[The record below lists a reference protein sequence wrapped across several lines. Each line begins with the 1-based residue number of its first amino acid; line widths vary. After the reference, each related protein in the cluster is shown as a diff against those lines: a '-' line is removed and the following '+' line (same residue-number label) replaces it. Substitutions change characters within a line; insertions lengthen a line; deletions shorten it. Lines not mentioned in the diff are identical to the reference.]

1 MAEQPPS
8 HSNASGEK
16 PGGQPV
22 GGGHTPSGQPGGAAP
37 HTEHLAS
44 GTPAYGAYGPQGAP
58 VPPPPPGSATQPE
71 EIRISDLI
79 VTVKDY
85 IFYILR
91 RWWVIILCSILGAI
105 AGFFYAMFQ
114 EEDYITEATYI
125 IDSDANNASF
135 LSSLMNLA
143 GAFGMGGSSS
153 SEGFT
158 NELLH
163 GIIQSRRTIKTAML
177 QRYSVD
183 GQYDRLGHHL
193 IRMYPDW
200 AEEWNIQGET
210 ILSDTLVQATA
221 HEDSLLELM
230 YLKVRAD
237 HLKVA
242 YEESS
247 ALNSLTFRSL
257 SRDFSIHSANTIL
270 NTASDFFISSAV
282 SKERQSLEIAQRQA
296 DSLMGVLKA
305 KEALLAR
312 MTDEQGYG
320 FRASDLLQEGRLLR
334 DIEVMSTM
342 YAESYGSMEVARTNL
357 RDKKPII
364 EMVDRPEYATHK
376 EEIKLV
382 AFSIIMGILGAFL
395 CVFFF
400 IVRKLI
406 TDILADEEQEGV
418 VA

>member
-1 MAEQPPS
+1 MADQPYPSPQPP
-8 HSNASGEK
+8 
-16 PGGQPV
+16 
-22 GGGHTPSGQPGGAAP
+22 
-37 HTEHLAS
+37 L
-44 GTPAYGAYGPQGAP
+44 
-58 VPPPPPGSATQPE
+58 PPPPTQAE

-79 VTVKDY
+79 VTVRTY
-85 IFYILR
+85 IRYILR
-91 RWWVIILCSILGAI
+91 RWWIIGICAVLGAI
-105 AGFFYAMFQ
+105 GGFVYAMFQ
-114 EEDYITEATYI
+114 DEDYITETTYI

-143 GAFGMGGSSS
+143 GAFGMGGGSQ

-163 GIIQSRRTIKTAML
+163 GIIQSRRVIKEAML

-193 IRMYPDW
+193 IRLYPDW
-200 AEEWNIQGET
+200 AEEFEIQDER
-210 ILSDTLVQATA
+210 ILTDTLVQVTP
-221 HEDSLLELM
+221 HEDSLLEM
-230 YLKVRAD
+230 MFLKIRED
-237 HLKVA
+237 HLSVA
-242 YEESS
+242 YEEGT
-247 ALNSLTFRSL
+247 ALNTLTFRSL
-257 SRDFSIHSANTIL
+257 SRDYSVHASNQIITA
-270 NTASDFFISSAV
+270 ASDFFIRSAV
-282 SKERQSLEIAQRQA
+282 AKERQSLEIAQRQA

-312 MTDEQGYG
+312 LTDEQGYG
-320 FRASDLLQEGRLLR
+320 FRAADLLEEGRLLR

-364 EMVDRPEYATHK
+364 EVVDRPEYATHK

-382 AFSIIMGILGAFL
+382 AFSIIAGILGAFL
-395 CVFFF
+395 SVFFF

-406 TDILADEEQEGV
+406 ADILAEEEEEIAEVQS
-418 VA
+418 AS

>member
-1 MAEQPPS
+1 MADQPYPS
-8 HSNASGEK
+8 
-16 PGGQPV
+16 PP
-22 GGGHTPSGQPGGAAP
+22 PP
-37 HTEHLAS
+37 L
-44 GTPAYGAYGPQGAP
+44 
-58 VPPPPPGSATQPE
+58 PPPPPTQAE

-79 VTVKDY
+79 VTVRTY
-85 IFYILR
+85 IRYILR
-91 RWWVIILCSILGAI
+91 RWWIIGICAVLGAI
-105 AGFFYAMFQ
+105 GGFVYAMFQ
-114 EEDYITEATYI
+114 DEDYITETTYI

-143 GAFGMGGSSS
+143 GAFGMGGGSQ

-163 GIIQSRRTIKTAML
+163 GIIQSRRVIKEAML

-193 IRMYPDW
+193 IRLYPDW
-200 AEEWNIQGET
+200 AEEMEIQEER
-210 ILSDTLVQATA
+210 ILTDTLVQVTP
-221 HEDSLLELM
+221 HEDSLLEM
-230 YLKVRAD
+230 MFLKIRED
-237 HLKVA
+237 HLSVA
-242 YEESS
+242 YEEGT
-247 ALNSLTFRSL
+247 ALNTLTFRSL
-257 SRDFSIHSANTIL
+257 SRDYSIHASNQIITA
-270 NTASDFFISSAV
+270 ASDFFIRSAV
-282 SKERQSLEIAQRQA
+282 AKERQSLEIAQRQA

-312 MTDEQGYG
+312 LTDEQGYG
-320 FRASDLLQEGRLLR
+320 FRAADLLEEGRLLR

-364 EMVDRPEYATHK
+364 EVVDRPEYATHK

-382 AFSIIMGILGAFL
+382 AFSIIAGILGAFL

-406 TDILADEEQEGV
+406 ADILAEEEEEIAEVQP
-418 VA
+418 AS

>member
-1 MAEQPPS
+1 MADQPYPS
-8 HSNASGEK
+8 
-16 PGGQPV
+16 
-22 GGGHTPSGQPGGAAP
+22 
-37 HTEHLAS
+37 L
-44 GTPAYGAYGPQGAP
+44 
-58 VPPPPPGSATQPE
+58 PPPPPTQAE

-79 VTVKDY
+79 VTVRTY
-85 IFYILR
+85 IRYILR
-91 RWWVIILCSILGAI
+91 RWWIIVLCAILGAI
-105 AGFFYAMFQ
+105 GGFVYAMFQ
-114 EEDYITEATYI
+114 DEDYITETTYI

-143 GAFGMGGSSS
+143 GAFGMGGGSQ

-163 GIIQSRRTIKTAML
+163 GIIQSRRVIKEAML

-193 IRMYPDW
+193 IRLYPDW
-200 AEEWNIQGET
+200 AEELEIQEER
-210 ILSDTLVQATA
+210 ILTDTLVQVTP
-221 HEDSLLELM
+221 HEDSLLEM
-230 YLKVRAD
+230 MFLKIRED
-237 HLKVA
+237 HLSVA
-242 YEESS
+242 YEEGT
-247 ALNSLTFRSL
+247 ALNTLTFRSL
-257 SRDFSIHSANTIL
+257 SRDFSIHASNQIISA
-270 NTASDFFISSAV
+270 ASDFFIRSAV
-282 SKERQSLEIAQRQA
+282 AKERQSLEIAQRQA

-312 MTDEQGYG
+312 LTDEQGYG
-320 FRASDLLQEGRLLR
+320 FRAADLLEEGRLLR

-364 EMVDRPEYATHK
+364 EVVDRPEYATHK

-382 AFSIIMGILGAFL
+382 AFSIIAGILGAFL

-406 TDILADEEQEGV
+406 ADILAEEEEEVTEAQPT
-418 VA
+418 A